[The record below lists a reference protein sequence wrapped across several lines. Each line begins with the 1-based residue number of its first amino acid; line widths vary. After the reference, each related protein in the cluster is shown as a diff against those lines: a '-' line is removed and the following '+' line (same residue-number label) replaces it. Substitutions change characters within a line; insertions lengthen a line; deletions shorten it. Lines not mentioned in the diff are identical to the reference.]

1 MKKII
6 QNLII
11 IITLFSFCY
20 FTYQLYNY
28 NKEENEQKELK
39 DALIENVIVNNSED
53 NSIEEGNPEKKLP
66 IDVNFTKL
74 KEQNKDIVAWLY
86 CEDTPINYP
95 IVQARD
101 NNYYLRRLLD
111 GTYNQA
117 GTIFI
122 DYKNNSTFEDYNTII
137 YGHNMKNDTMFGT
150 LTNYQK
156 QEYFDKHKE
165 MYLFTE
171 NKNFKIQLFAGFTT
185 SSESD
190 IYKFP
195 KTSTTNDKLIKKA
208 ISRSTFKC
216 DLEVSNED
224 RIVTLSTCSYDFE
237 NARYVVF
244 GVLRKIE

>member
-185 SSESD
+185 SNESD